1 MRLVIQ
7 RVTTANVT
15 VNNSVVSQIAS
26 GLLVLAGI
34 DKNDTEADIIHNAK
48 KISNLKIFPNEKE
61 TFGSSIMDLKQPVL
75 VISQFTLL
83 AQTSKGSKPSF
94 SKAASRD
101 EAEKLFSYFLEE
113 LASLG
118 VEVQTGVF
126 GAHMQVNSINDGP
139 VTLLIDSK
147 ST

>member
-7 RVTTANVT
+7 RVTKANVA
-15 VNNSVVSQIAS
+15 VNTSVVGQIAS
-26 GLLVLAGI
+26 GLLILAGI
-34 DKNDTEADIIHNAK
+34 DRNDTETDIVYNAK

-61 TFGSSIMDLKQPVL
+61 EFSRSVIDLDRPVL
-75 VISQFTLL
+75 VVSQFTLL
-83 AQTSKGSKPSF
+83 AETSKGSKPSF
-94 SKAASRD
+94 SKAASRG
-101 EAEKLFSYFLEE
+101 EAEKLFSYFLKE

-139 VTLLIDSK
+139 VTILIDSK
-147 ST
+147 NT